1 VGGSSSANVGKD
13 VDMEK
18 ERKEVE
24 PFYGYQY
31 ATRMIK
37 IVVEGRVIK

>member
-1 VGGSSSANVGKD
+1 VGKD

-24 PFYGYQY
+24 PLYGYQY

-37 IVVEGRVIK
+37 EWLKVE